1 MWPSYGGRGALFYTR
16 GLYIPCPFIWMLD
29 PGEQREAELGAM
41 ENEWKSALRPDVRTV
56 DAILVTKYLP
66 FK

>member
-1 MWPSYGGRGALFYTR
+1 
-16 GLYIPCPFIWMLD
+16 MLD